1 MASLVDTVRFSNMM
15 FSLTSSSILF
25 LTLRTNSSST
35 FILPIISQNIPLPK
49 EYSQFTPVTSLLS
62 YTS

>member
-15 FSLTSSSILF
+15 FSLTSSSILS
-25 LTLRTNSSST
+25 LTLRANSSST
-35 FILPIISQNIPLPK
+35 FILPIISQNIPLPI